1 MLNGEPVEHNA
12 CKMTR
17 RIFSSQKLNNLPLT
31 VLVVGLSFVFIVMR
45 LVGNEDLEI
54 IGSKSQNVHYG
65 SMNLEGGSLAQG
77 REGGSN

>member
-1 MLNGEPVEHNA
+1 
-12 CKMTR
+12 
-17 RIFSSQKLNNLPLT
+17 
-31 VLVVGLSFVFIVMR
+31 MR

-65 SMNLEGGSLAQG
+65 SMNLEGGSLAQE